1 LTNFLQNNNKKLIK
15 EFFGYANV
23 FNHIDADNDVVLQ
36 GAFDFGNDP
45 PLPLLWQHDYKQP
58 IGKVVA
64 CHCDEVSL
72 LVKGDIFLDLQ
83 QAREAEIL
91 ISNAVTNYLSIGFEV
106 IDCYYKDNIRFIS
119 ALKLHEVSVVTFPAN
134 SKTTLHIIEDFADL
148 KLAMSRAQQTISLA
162 YGG

>member
-1 LTNFLQNNNKKLIK
+1 MTNFLQNNNKKLIK
-15 EFFGYANV
+15 GFFGYANV
-23 FNHIDADNDVVLQ
+23 FNNIDADNDVLLQ

-64 CHCDEVSL
+64 SHCDEVGL

-134 SKTTLHIIEDFADL
+134 RKTTLHIMDEYTDLQLAVAKAKCTLTAD
-148 KLAMSRAQQTISLA
+148 
-162 YGG
+162 GG